1 MRKKKFKLST
11 TPALTS
17 GDWDAFN
24 VGAMCI
30 ADDAVVNADQVA
42 NLYIGASTN
51 ITIAATGT
59 YTITVDLEAK
69 TLLLTTTVGVEGV
82 EVETAPAVY
91 YNLQGIEVANP
102 ENGVYIV
109 KRGNKVSKEIIR
121 K

>member
-1 MRKKKFKLST
+1 MT
-11 TPALTS
+11 A
-17 GDWDAFN
+17 GDWNAFN
-24 VGAMCI
+24 AGAMCI
-30 ADDAVVNADQVA
+30 CDDATVNPDQVA
-42 NLYIGASTN
+42 NLYIGAATN

-82 EVETAPAVY
+82 EVESAPAVY
-91 YNLQGIEVANP
+91 YNLQGIEVVNP

-109 KRGNKVSKEIIR
+109 KRGNKVSKEFIR